1 MPQFTFSLRKRM
13 AWSVIGYILFMGCS
27 TSESNI
33 SDDIIVDNPPLGEY
47 TTYYN
52 AKSLPI
58 PDSLSFAGELVPL
71 LIPDVRERLDRELH
85 INTYWHNNT
94 IFLIKKANRWLPQIE
109 PILKKFDVPD
119 DFKYLTAIEGSFRND
134 ISPKNAVGFWQFRKE
149 AGKEFGLE
157 ITKEVDERYDPLK
170 STEAACKYLKKAYEK
185 FGSWTLVAASYN
197 RGMSGLQKAID
208 NQKVTSYYDLML
220 NEETS
225 RYVFRILAIKE
236 IIENPSKYNFEIEG
250 EHLYQP
256 EQLKYVE
263 VTESIDNLVTFAK
276 SQNINYKLLK
286 RHNPW
291 LQKDKLTVK
300 KGAKYQIAIPIN

>member
-1 MPQFTFSLRKRM
+1 MSIQKRIVFGIIG
-13 AWSVIGYILFMGCS
+13 SVFLISCT
-27 TSESNI
+27 TSENNTSRA
-33 SDDIIVDNPPLGEY
+33 IVPDNPPLGDY
-47 TTYYN
+47 PSYYN
-52 AKSLPI
+52 AKSIPI
-58 PDSLSFAGELVPL
+58 PDTLFFAEEPVPIT
-71 LIPDVRERLDRELH
+71 IPDVRERLDRELH

-109 PILKKFDVPD
+109 AILKEHNIPD

-134 ISPKNAVGFWQFRKE
+134 VSPKNAVGFWQFRKD

-170 STEAACKYLKKAYEK
+170 STEAACKYLKKAFDK
-185 FGSWTLVAASYN
+185 FGDWTLVAASYN
-197 RGMSGLQKAID
+197 RGMSGLKKAID
-208 NQKVTSYYDLML
+208 NQQVNSYYDLML

-236 IIENPSKYNFEIEG
+236 IIENPEKYNFEIDKAHVYHYE
-250 EHLYQP
+250 
-256 EQLKYVE
+256 KVRYVE
-263 VTESIDNLVTFAK
+263 ITESIDNLVVFSK

-291 LQKDKLTVK
+291 LQKERLTVK
-300 KGAKYQIAIPIN
+300 KGSTYKIAIPVL